1 MSESDLQLNTSASAA
16 RFLEAM
22 QIVREQICQLN
33 MLMRKNKPIEDTQA
47 EEDDEA

>member
-1 MSESDLQLNTSASAA
+1 MSEGDVELKTSASAA

-33 MLMRKNKPIEDTQA
+33 ALMTQAQPIEDTQA
-47 EEDDEA
+47 EQDDEA